1 MNFEVNFAYGEDEP
15 FATELRRFPAGY
27 LYYGYALTRNLS
39 PFANFIYRVRSD
51 VLVSV
56 EYKHL
61 HTNTLNNNVDIANQV
76 ALSLGYTF

>member
-1 MNFEVNFAYGEDEP
+1 
-15 FATELRRFPAGY
+15 
-27 LYYGYALTRNLS
+27 
-39 PFANFIYRVRSD
+39 VRSD